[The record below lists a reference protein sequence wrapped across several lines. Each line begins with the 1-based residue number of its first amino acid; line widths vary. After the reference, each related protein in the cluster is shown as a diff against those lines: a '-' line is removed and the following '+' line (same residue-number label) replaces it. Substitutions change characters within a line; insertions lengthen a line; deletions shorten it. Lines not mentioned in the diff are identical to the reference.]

1 MVRNMAREAKNV
13 GEIKNFNMRIP
24 KELWMF
30 LKSEAASKETSMTDI
45 IVACVGKY
53 KKRIEKKLTTQDANV

>member
-1 MVRNMAREAKNV
+1 MAREAKDV

-30 LKSEAASKETSMTDI
+30 LKSEAAAKETSMTDI
-45 IVACVGKY
+45 IVACVEKY
-53 KKRIEKKLTTQDANV
+53 KKRIEKKLTPSDTDV